1 MVSEKRIQVLLAD
14 DHAVMRAGLRLL
26 IDNQSDMHVVGEAGD
41 GLQAID
47 QAAALQPDVILL
59 DLTMPRLDGLAS
71 LKQLRERAPHS
82 RVLILT
88 MHADEHHLREAL
100 SRGAAGY
107 VVKQAAD
114 QEVLSAIRAV
124 MRGEVYIHPSLTK
137 SLLGELI
144 DQARGNTPV
153 GSGLALSER
162 ETEVIKAVARGH
174 TNQEIAEK
182 LALSVKTVETYR
194 TRAME
199 KLGLSSRAALVR
211 YAMEQGWLN
220 E

>member
-1 MVSEKRIQVLLAD
+1 MTNEQRIRVLLAD

-26 IDNQSDMHVVGEAGD
+26 IDNQPDMHVIGEAGD

-47 QAAALQPDVILL
+47 QAAALQPDVVLL
-59 DLTMPRLDGLAS
+59 DLTMPKIDGLSS
-71 LKQLRERAPHS
+71 LKQIRERAPQT

-88 MHADEHHLREAL
+88 MHADEQYLRDAI
-100 SRGAAGY
+100 SRGASGY

-124 MRGEVYIHPSLTK
+124 MRGEVYVHPSMTK
-137 SLLGELI
+137 ALLGDLLGDAKPIGPREPI
-144 DQARGNTPV
+144 
-153 GSGLALSER
+153 GLLSER
-162 ETEVIKAVARGH
+162 ELHVIKQVARGH

-194 TRAME
+194 ARAME
-199 KLGLSSRAALVR
+199 KLELSSRAALVR

-220 E
+220 D

>member
-1 MVSEKRIQVLLAD
+1 MTNEGRITVLLAD

-26 IDNQSDMHVVGEAGD
+26 IDNQPDMRVIGEAGD

-47 QAAALQPDVILL
+47 QSAALQPDVILL
-59 DLTMPRLDGLAS
+59 DLTMPKIDGLTS
-71 LKQLRERAPHS
+71 LKQIRDRAPHM

-88 MHADEHHLREAL
+88 MHADEHYLREAL
-100 SRGAAGY
+100 SRGASGY

-124 MRGEVYIHPSLTK
+124 MRGELYIHPSMTK
-137 SLLGELI
+137 ALLGELI
-144 DQARGNTPV
+144 DRVKTADPIVPIN
-153 GSGLALSER
+153 ALSDR
-162 ETEVIKAVARGH
+162 ETEVIKQVARGH

-182 LALSVKTVETYR
+182 LSLSVKTVETYR
-194 TRAME
+194 ARAME

-211 YAMEQGWLN
+211 HAMEQGWLN
-220 E
+220 D

>member
-1 MVSEKRIQVLLAD
+1 MSNQITVLLAD
-14 DHAVMRAGLRLL
+14 DHAVMRAGLKLL
-26 IDNQSDMHVVGEAGD
+26 IDGQADMRAVGEAGD

-47 QAAALQPDVILL
+47 QAVALQPDVILL
-59 DLTMPRLDGLAS
+59 DLTMPKIDGLTS
-71 LKQLRERAPHS
+71 LRQIRERAPHA

-88 MHADEHHLREAL
+88 MHADEQYLREAL

-124 MRGEVYIHPSLTK
+124 MRGELYIHPSLTK
-137 SLLGELI
+137 ALLGDLAKETGAIGPREPIEL
-144 DQARGNTPV
+144 
-153 GSGLALSER
+153 LSER
-162 ETEVIKAVARGH
+162 ELHVIKQVARGH
-174 TNQEIAEK
+174 TNQEVAEK
-182 LALSVKTVETYR
+182 LSLSVKTVETYR
-194 TRAME
+194 ARAME
-199 KLGLSSRAALVR
+199 KLGLTSRAALVR

>member
-1 MVSEKRIQVLLAD
+1 MSNQITVLLAD
-14 DHAVMRAGLRLL
+14 DHAVMRSGLRLL
-26 IDNQSDMHVVGEAGD
+26 IDNQADMHVVGEAGD

-47 QAAALQPDVILL
+47 QAAALQPDVVLL
-59 DLTMPRLDGLAS
+59 DLTMPKIDGLTS
-71 LKQLRERAPHS
+71 LKQIRERAPHT

-88 MHADEHHLREAL
+88 MHADEQYLREAL

-124 MRGEVYIHPSLTK
+124 MRGELYIHPSMTK
-137 SLLGELI
+137 ALLGDLVKEPGSIGPREPIEL
-144 DQARGNTPV
+144 
-153 GSGLALSER
+153 LSDR
-162 ETEVIKAVARGH
+162 ELHVIRQVARGY
-174 TNQEIAEK
+174 TNQEVAEK
-182 LALSVKTVETYR
+182 LSLSVKTVETYR
-194 TRAME
+194 ARAME
-199 KLGLSSRAALVR
+199 KLSLTSRAALVR

>member
-1 MVSEKRIQVLLAD
+1 MNEKPIRVLLAD
-14 DHAVMRAGLRLL
+14 DHAVMRSGLRLL
-26 IDNQSDMHVVGEAGD
+26 IDNQADMHVVGEAGD

-71 LKQLRERAPHS
+71 LKQIREHAPQS

-88 MHADEHHLREAL
+88 MHADEHYLREAL

-107 VVKQAAD
+107 AVKQAAD
-114 QEVLSAIRAV
+114 QEVLAAIRAV

-137 SLLGELI
+137 ALLGDLI
-144 DQARGNTPV
+144 DQARVSAPL
-153 GSGLALSER
+153 GSGLTLSER
-162 ETEVIKAVARGH
+162 ETEVVKEVAHGH
-174 TNQEIAEK
+174 TNQEIANK

-211 YAMEQGWLN
+211 YALEQGWLSD
-220 E
+220 

>member
-1 MVSEKRIQVLLAD
+1 MTEKRIQVLLAD

-26 IDNQSDMHVVGEAGD
+26 IDNQPDMHVIGEAGD

-47 QAAALQPDVILL
+47 QAAALQPDVVLL
-59 DLTMPRLDGLAS
+59 DLTMPRIDGLAS
-71 LKQLRERAPHS
+71 LKQIRERAPQT

-88 MHADEHHLREAL
+88 MHADEQYLRDAI
-100 SRGAAGY
+100 SRGARGY

-124 MRGEVYIHPSLTK
+124 MRGEVYVHPSMTK
-137 SLLGELI
+137 ALLGDLMGEAKPI
-144 DQARGNTPV
+144 GPREPI
-153 GSGLALSER
+153 GLLSER
-162 ETEVIKAVARGH
+162 ELHVIKQVARGH

-182 LALSVKTVETYR
+182 LSLSVKTVETYR
-194 TRAME
+194 ARAME
-199 KLGLSSRAALVR
+199 KLELSSRAALVR

>member
-1 MVSEKRIQVLLAD
+1 MTNEGRITVLLAD
-14 DHAVMRAGLRLL
+14 DHAVMRSGLRLL
-26 IDNQSDMHVVGEAGD
+26 IDNQPDMRVIGEAGD

-47 QAAALQPDVILL
+47 QAAALQPDVVLL

-71 LKQLRERAPHS
+71 LKQIRERAPQT

-88 MHADEHHLREAL
+88 MHVDEQYLRDAI
-100 SRGAAGY
+100 SRGASGY

-124 MRGEVYIHPSLTK
+124 MRGEVYVHPSLTK
-137 SLLGELI
+137 ALLGDLLGDASPIGPREPI
-144 DQARGNTPV
+144 
-153 GSGLALSER
+153 GLLSER
-162 ETEVIKAVARGH
+162 ELHVIRQVARGH
-174 TNQEIAEK
+174 TNQEVAEK
-182 LALSVKTVETYR
+182 LSLSVKTVETYR
-194 TRAME
+194 ARAME
-199 KLGLSSRAALVR
+199 KLGLTSRAALVR